1 MVDLRFREGS
11 CYFLF
16 LWKKSKHDVE
26 INRAMKHVFGLGTA
40 LSASL
45 KKE

>member
-1 MVDLRFREGS
+1 MVDLRFRES
-11 CYFLF
+11 TRYLLF
-16 LWKKSKHDVE
+16 LWKKSKHELE
-26 INRAMKHVFGLGTA
+26 INRAMKNVCGLGIA